1 MYEIR
6 QQQRKQM
13 REHRFFY
20 HFILVIGIFVF
31 SQGCSLMSK
40 STGYA
45 ATAAILGIMLHR
57 HSVDK
62 VLESIFKISP
72 HKNAKNL
79 MIIALALIGIF
90 SYFVRLGYIL
100 FLLLDLASIILY
112 AIVAFISSKSK
123 KEQE

>member
-1 MYEIR
+1 
-6 QQQRKQM
+6 
-13 REHRFFY
+13 
-20 HFILVIGIFVF
+20 
-31 SQGCSLMSK
+31 MSK